1 MMARWKSIGL
11 SISLWGMSLLALG
24 LLGYHLWM
32 RESKT
37 LVVDL
42 SACSAEEL
50 EFVSSIYS
58 GILRAHQ
65 RGKLR
70 VSRIVLV
77 GDTREGVAREDIVRT
92 ILMPNDF
99 RALERSGAPNAERLV
114 QLMEKYPNPELMTC
128 DRVLMQQL
136 DPMNMV
142 P

>member
-1 MMARWKSIGL
+1 MKSIA
-11 SISLWGMSLLALG
+11 LWGMSLLALG

-50 EFVSSIYS
+50 EFVSSIY
-58 GILRAHQ
+58 GAIAHAHE
-65 RGKLR
+65 RGRVR

-77 GDTREGVAREDIVRT
+77 GDAREDVVRA
-92 ILMPNDF
+92 ILMPDEF
-99 RALERSGAPNAERLV
+99 RALDRAGEPDAKRLV
-114 QLMEKYPNPELMTC
+114 QLMETYPNPELMTC

-136 DPMNMV
+136 DPTHMM